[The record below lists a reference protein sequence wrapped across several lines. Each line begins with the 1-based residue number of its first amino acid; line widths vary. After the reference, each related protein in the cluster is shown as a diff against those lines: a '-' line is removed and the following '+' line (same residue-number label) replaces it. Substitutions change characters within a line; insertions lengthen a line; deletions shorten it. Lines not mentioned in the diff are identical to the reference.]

1 VRTRIGA
8 VRRRTGALIAD
19 PIETNRIGVTLV
31 FHGLLRQITAD
42 VAFGSKSDIA
52 AGRRYVRL
60 SLKSRHTLVQSR
72 CPFSDR
78 ASLSDP
84 LVGPLRSWWH
94 EESQVESS
102 KHQDNANIHYQ
113 PLPEA
118 VSEEDKIYTHY
129 NSCHRQHVK
138 HYNHPSVHFS
148 TTSLFHFLRS
158 GPRPTQLRDAAAPPD
173 EPTGKPVN

>member
-1 VRTRIGA
+1 MSDAAKSGHGGAFTRCP
-8 VRRRTGALIAD
+8 LY
-19 PIETNRIGVTLV
+19 P
-31 FHGLLRQITAD
+31 
-42 VAFGSKSDIA
+42 SKQTSA
-52 AGRRYVRL
+52 EPLGCPL
-60 SLKSRHTLVQSR
+60 SAKSRH
-72 CPFSDR
+72 R
-78 ASLSDP
+78 ASLFDHP
-84 LVGPLRSWWH
+84 VAPLRSWRH

-102 KHQDNANIHYQ
+102 EHQDNANIHYQ